1 MWLGLWLVFGW
12 VCGGLWL
19 VCGWVCG
26 RFVAGLWLG
35 LWWVFGWFV
44 AWYLL
49 SLWLVWGHGGCY
61 VEVWLRERVGGGVVK
76 RVTEIREK

>member
-19 VCGWVCG
+19 ACGWVCG
-26 RFVAGLWLG
+26 GFVAGLWLG

-49 SLWLVWGHGGCY
+49 SLWWVWGHGGSCL
-61 VEVWLRERVGGGVVK
+61 EVWLRERVGGGMVE
-76 RVTEIREK
+76 RVLE

>member
-26 RFVAGLWLG
+26 WVMPGFVVGFWLVCSLVFAKFVVGLG
-35 LWWVFGWFV
+35 LWW
-44 AWYLL
+44 LL
-49 SLWLVWGHGGCY
+49 CGGV
-61 VEVWLRERVGGGVVK
+61 VERERVGGDVVE
-76 RVTEIREK
+76 RVSESDKN